1 MKREVTSSFQKCMLH
16 FVETT
21 TAFFRV
27 TAIFFLLTRDMHE
40 FHLPHILGIIH
51 FLILVKIPVGGQWLP
66 IPASAGIYLVTE
78 DVDHLF
84 GWLFTI
90 PIAPIKRLLK
100 SFVHFYWVICFLLS
114 EFLEFFI
121 IFWIQIHPHIDSL
134 QICFFSVCAWF
145 HCEEYSSF
153 IKLPL
158 KHSWKLTDQVCLGL
172 FLCS

>member
-78 DVDHLF
+78 NVDHLF
-84 GWLFTI
+84 G
-90 PIAPIKRLLK
+90 
-100 SFVHFYWVICFLLS
+100 
-114 EFLEFFI
+114 
-121 IFWIQIHPHIDSL
+121 
-134 QICFFSVCAWF
+134 
-145 HCEEYSSF
+145 
-153 IKLPL
+153 
-158 KHSWKLTDQVCLGL
+158 
-172 FLCS
+172 